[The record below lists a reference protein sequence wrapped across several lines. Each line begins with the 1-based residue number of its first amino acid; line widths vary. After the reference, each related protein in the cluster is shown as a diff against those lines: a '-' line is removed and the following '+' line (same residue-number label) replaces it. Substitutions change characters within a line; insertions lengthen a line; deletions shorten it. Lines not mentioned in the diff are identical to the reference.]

1 MLELEQIIKLNFQN
15 FIYEKIT
22 KTLEIMYNHVKKS
35 IKRIY
40 QKMER
45 VFTLKDIS
53 FWNFFQHSL
62 AQTPMRIKLMC
73 LESGGILVFRRLQQI
88 ALACL
93 PVDLGCYAL
102 FRYKAFHNTRV
113 VIFNEKGVYWFD
125 VQYFVVVRC

>member
-53 FWNFFQHSL
+53 FWNFF
-62 AQTPMRIKLMC
+62 
-73 LESGGILVFRRLQQI
+73 
-88 ALACL
+88 
-93 PVDLGCYAL
+93 
-102 FRYKAFHNTRV
+102 
-113 VIFNEKGVYWFD
+113 
-125 VQYFVVVRC
+125 